1 MEKERTTE
9 ARHAGQLEKLS
20 SYVQKN
26 SIDPQLYTENDVK
39 RGLRDHDG
47 KGVLCGLTEVSEVNA
62 FRMIDGVKT
71 PIDGEL
77 IYRGIDV
84 KQLIENCT
92 AENRFGFE
100 ECIYLLLFG
109 RLPGQI
115 DLREFSR
122 LLADFRSL
130 PRSFVR
136 DVIMKSPSSDIMNM
150 LARCVLSLYSYDPN
164 PDDIS
169 VPNVLKQSLR
179 LIAQFPQLAV
189 YAYRADQYYNAG
201 SSLIIHQPVPE
212 YSCAQNILHMI
223 RKNNRFTDLEAKT
236 LDACLILH
244 AEHGG
249 GNNSTFTTH
258 VVTSTG
264 TDTYSAVAASLGSLK
279 GPKHG
284 GANIKVMG
292 MMENIKENL
301 HNNWSENN
309 IRDYLYKILNKE
321 AFDKTGLI
329 YGMGHAVYS
338 LSDPRAEILK
348 VFAGKLAI
356 EKGMEREFE
365 LYNTIAKNATELI
378 MEQRN
383 TLKHVC
389 PNVDFYSGF
398 VYSMLN
404 LPRIMFTPVFA
415 ISRIAGWSAHRMEE
429 IANGG
434 KIIRPAYMCVRP
446 RSIYVPLSERR

>member
-1 MEKERTTE
+1 MEREKNFKIKYS
-9 ARHAGQLEKLS
+9 GLIEKLS
-20 SYVQKN
+20 DLSENNV
-26 SIDPQLYTENDVK
+26 IDPELYTQNDVK
-39 RGLRDHDG
+39 RGLRDRDG

-62 FRMIDGVKT
+62 FEMKDGVKT
-71 PIDGEL
+71 AVDGEL

-84 KQLIENCT
+84 SQLIENCVQ
-92 AENRFGFE
+92 EDRFGFE
-100 ECIYLLLFG
+100 ETVYLLLFG
-109 RLPGQI
+109 KLPNQRE
-115 DLREFSR
+115 LREFSN
-122 LLADFRSL
+122 LLSDLRTL

-150 LARCVLSLYSYDPN
+150 LARCVLHLYSF
-164 PDDIS
+164 DDNADDLS
-169 VPNVLKQSLR
+169 HRNVLMQCLK

-189 YAYRADQYYNAG
+189 YSYRADQYYNAG

-212 YSCAQNILHMI
+212 YSCAQNILHML

-236 LDACLILH
+236 LDICLILH

-264 TDTYSAVAASLGSLK
+264 TDTYSSVTASLGSLK

-284 GANIKVMG
+284 GANIKVMN

-301 HNNWSENN
+301 HNNWSESN
-309 IRDYLYKILNKE
+309 IRDYLVKILNKE
-321 AFDKTGLI
+321 VFDKTGLI

-348 VFAGKLAI
+348 VFAGKLSI
-356 EKGMEREFE
+356 EKKMEREFE
-365 LYNTIAKNATELI
+365 LCNTVAKIATELI
-378 MEQRN
+378 TESRN
-383 TLKHVC
+383 TVKQVC

-404 LPRIMFTPVFA
+404 IPRALYTPMFA
-415 ISRIAGWSAHRMEE
+415 ISRIAGWSAHRLEE
-429 IANGG
+429 LTNGN
-434 KIIRPAYMCVRP
+434 KIIRPAYKCVQP
-446 RSIYVPLSERR
+446 RNLYVPLSERN

>member
-1 MEKERTTE
+1 MDKEKNAELKNAKMIAE
-9 ARHAGQLEKLS
+9 LSALSEKN
-20 SYVQKN
+20 V
-26 SIDPQLYTENDVK
+26 IDQDLYIQNDVK
-39 RGLRDHDG
+39 RGLRDQDG

-77 IYRGIDV
+77 IYRGVDV
-84 KQLIENCT
+84 KQLVENCVS
-92 AENRFGFE
+92 ENRFGFE
-100 ECIYLLLFG
+100 ETVYLLLFG
-109 RLPGQI
+109 ELPNQRT
-115 DLREFSR
+115 LREFTN
-122 LLADFRSL
+122 LLSDFRPL
-130 PRSFVR
+130 PKTFVR

-150 LARCVLSLYSYDPN
+150 LARCVLNLYSYDSN
-164 PDDIS
+164 ADDTS
-169 VPNVLKQSLR
+169 HENVLRQCLK

-189 YAYRADQYYNAG
+189 YSYRADQYYNSG

-212 YSCAQNILHMI
+212 YSCAQNILHML

-236 LDACLILH
+236 LDICLILH

-264 TDTYSAVAASLGSLK
+264 TDTYSSVAASLGSLK

-284 GANIKVMG
+284 GANIKVMN

-301 HNNWSENN
+301 HNNWSESN
-309 IRDYLYKILNKE
+309 IRDYLSKILRKE
-321 AFDKTGLI
+321 AFDRSGLI

-338 LSDPRAEILK
+338 ISDPRAEILK
-348 VFAGKLAI
+348 VFAGKLSI
-356 EKGMEREFE
+356 EKSMEREFE
-365 LYNTIAKNATELI
+365 LYNTVAKIATELI
-378 MEQRN
+378 AESRN
-383 TLKHVC
+383 TVKLVC

-404 LPRIMFTPVFA
+404 LPRAMYTPMFA
-415 ISRIAGWSAHRMEE
+415 ISRIAGWSAHRLEE
-429 IANGG
+429 LTNGN
-434 KIIRPAYMCVRP
+434 KIIRPAYMCVKP
-446 RSIYVPLSERR
+446 RNLYIPLNERN

>member
-1 MEKERTTE
+1 MYREKSPG
-9 ARHAGQLEKLS
+9 AKYLASLS
-20 SYVQKN
+20 SLVQKN
-26 SIDPQLYTENDVK
+26 IIDPELYTQNDVK
-39 RGLRDHDG
+39 RGLRDNDG

-62 FRMIDGVKT
+62 FRNVNGEKI

-77 IYRGIDV
+77 IYQGIDV
-84 KQLIENCT
+84 RQLVENCIS
-92 AENRFGFE
+92 ENRFGFE
-100 ECIYLLLFG
+100 ETIYLLLFG
-109 RLPGQI
+109 VLPTQQE
-115 DLREFSR
+115 LRTFTN

-150 LARCVLSLYSYDPN
+150 LARCVLHLYSYDN
-164 PDDIS
+164 NADDVSPD
-169 VPNVLKQSLR
+169 NVLRQCLQ

-189 YAYRADQYYNAG
+189 YSYRADQYYNAG

-212 YSCAQNILHMI
+212 FSCAQNILHMI

-236 LDACLILH
+236 LDICLIIH

-264 TDTYSAVAASLGSLK
+264 TDTYSSMVASLGSLK

-284 GANIKVMG
+284 GANIKVMN

-301 HNNWSENN
+301 HNKWSESNVK
-309 IRDYLYKILNKE
+309 DYLSKILAKE

-338 LSDPRAEILK
+338 MSDPRAEILK
-348 VFAGKLAI
+348 VFAGKLSI

-365 LYNTIAKNATELI
+365 LYNMVARLATELI
-378 MEQRN
+378 TEQRN
-383 TLKHVC
+383 TIKHVC

-404 LPRIMFTPVFA
+404 LPRAMYTPMFA

-429 IANGG
+429 LTNGN
-434 KIIRPAYMCVRP
+434 KIIRPAYKCVKP
-446 RSIYVPLSERR
+446 RKLYVPLNERS